1 MSKKKPS
8 GDARFLRHGRN
19 AYWVGSIVGATVV
32 ALSLITTILP
42 TPAGAF
48 WPFSNAAADTLSQEM
63 PFVHNSAMGLLQAP
77 TAPDPRAAAA
87 AADNVAIAMTG
98 DLALIA
104 AAGPNG
110 SGASAHTFSNSDGQ
124 ISLYVV
130 RPGDSLSEIAQ
141 MFGVSVNT
149 IFWANNITN
158 PGLIK
163 PGDTL
168 LILPVSGV
176 RHTVTKGETLSSIA
190 KKYDAKAGGIALY
203 NGLAVGASLKTG
215 DTIIIPNGEM
225 PRPRRRGRG
234 RVSHGIRGVWHRISR
249 TIPAEPYLGG
259 SGRALPGFFGN
270 PIPGGII
277 TQTIHGWNA
286 FDIGVPI
293 GTPIHAAAAGTVI
306 VARVRG
312 WNGGYGNY
320 VVIDHGNGTQTLY
333 AHMVRDISRVGEY
346 VQKGQVIGYVG
357 VTGRTTGPHLHFGVR
372 GAENPFANC
381 VVGEVDTKC
390 FLR

>member
-1 MSKKKPS
+1 MT
-8 GDARFLRHGRN
+8 
-19 AYWVGSIVGATVV
+19 TV
-32 ALSLITTILP
+32 LP
-42 TPAGAF
+42 TPVSAF
-48 WPFSNAAADTLSQEM
+48 WPFSNASANTSSQAAA
-63 PFVHNSAMGLLQAP
+63 FIHNSTMALLRAP
-77 TAPDPRAAAA
+77 TTPDPYAATTG
-87 AADNVAIAMTG
+87 NVAIAMTG
-98 DLALIA
+98 GIALIA
-104 AAGPNG
+104 AEGPNG
-110 SGASAHTFSNSDGQ
+110 GGSNTTTRTATNSDGQ

-130 RPGDSLSEIAQ
+130 RQGDSLSAIAQ

-158 PGLIK
+158 PSLIK

-203 NGLAVGASLKTG
+203 NGLSVGASLKAG
-215 DTIIIPNGEM
+215 GIIIIPNGEM
-225 PRPRRRGRG
+225 PVPHRRSSGRI
-234 RVSHGIRGVWHRISR
+234 SHGIRGVWQRISR

-259 SGRALPGFFGN
+259 SGRALPGFFSD
-270 PIPGGII
+270 PVPGGII

-306 VARVRG
+306 VARVAG

-320 VVIDHGNGTQTLY
+320 VVINHGNGTQTLY
-333 AHMVRDISRVGEY
+333 AHMVHDISHVGEY

-372 GAENPFANC
+372 GAKNPFTKC

-390 FLR
+390 FMR